1 MKKILAMV
9 MAIVMMMAIAVPAF
23 AAVVDKDTT
32 KETDGSQL
40 GQATVAT
47 TFDTDDISY
56 SIEIPA
62 TINIAWNS
70 LLTDENYA
78 KNNAGYTVDSS
89 LATGDTLA
97 ITVSKVDDGKM
108 YLEDDTAKEG
118 DFLTFNIDGD
128 LAEKTFSG
136 YNDGTAGPELTAH
149 VTDWSGVSMDAYLG
163 YITYTVVYT
172 AA

>member
-23 AAVVDKDTT
+23 AANPIEKDG
-32 KETDGSQL
+32 DQY

-62 TINIAWNS
+62 TINIAWN
-70 LLTDENYA
+70 TA
-78 KNNAGYTVDSS
+78 KEDVVENNAGYKVTSS
-89 LATGDTLA
+89 LATGDTLE
-97 ITVSKVDDGKM
+97 ITVAKDNEGKM
-108 YLEDDTAKEG
+108 YLATDTQKTGDNLVFDIEGDLTAK
-118 DFLTFNIDGD
+118 TF
-128 LAEKTFSG
+128 EG
-136 YNDGTAGPELTAH
+136 YNSAVAGPELKAY
-149 VTDWSGVSMDAYLG
+149 VTDWTGVPMDAYLG
-163 YITYTVVYT
+163 TITYTVVYT